1 MRSTDMKMDTMPL
14 KKRKFSH
21 NIANIALVTNG
32 NLNIIH
38 TNEEEP
44 NNTVTPNDIV
54 KEKNESITHE
64 QIVLS
69 DLSAESNTSLE
80 VISNQL
86 MNSVNNSTNNNN
98 NSVVFCKPFW

>member
-1 MRSTDMKMDTMPL
+1 MLSRKPVLKKEASLQNIYNTNMRSTDMKMDTMPL

-54 KEKNESITHE
+54 IPPKSK
-64 QIVLS
+64 
-69 DLSAESNTSLE
+69 DD
-80 VISNQL
+80 
-86 MNSVNNSTNNNN
+86 
-98 NSVVFCKPFW
+98 